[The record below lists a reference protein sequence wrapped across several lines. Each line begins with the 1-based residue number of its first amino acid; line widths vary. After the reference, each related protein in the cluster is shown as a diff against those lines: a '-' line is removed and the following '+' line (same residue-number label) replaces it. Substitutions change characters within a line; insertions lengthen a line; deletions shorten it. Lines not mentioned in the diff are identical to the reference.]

1 MQAMILAAG
10 FGTRL
15 KPFTL
20 IKPKPLFPVLTIP
33 LLLATINRLKSS
45 GFTSITVNCHHLGE
59 QIIDEV
65 ASIDGVI
72 IQEEVTI
79 LGTGG
84 GLRQALGH
92 IRDEPL
98 LVTNGDIYHGFDF
111 SRVYAHHQETG
122 ADVTMVLHD
131 FARYNT
137 VSIAGSCITG
147 FHGQLRNH
155 HRAYTGI
162 QVINPDSLSSL
173 KTGTFSCIIDHY
185 RNMLAGGKNI
195 HSFEPGNVYWSD
207 MGTPGDYLQLHEVLL
222 SGAMPIWPEF
232 GVRPQNGCFF
242 AERSVIGEE
251 CIFDDWACVGSAELG
266 DRVHLSRSIV
276 WDNARV
282 ASDSHIADRIVAA
295 NNSFS
300 DGN

>member
-33 LLLATINRLKSS
+33 LLRATIERLKSS
-45 GFTSITVNCHHLGE
+45 GFTSITVNCHHLAE

-65 ASIDGVI
+65 ASVDGVI
-72 IQEEVTI
+72 IQEEASI

-84 GLRQALGH
+84 GLRQALSH
-92 IRDEPL
+92 IKDEPL

-111 SRVYAHHQETG
+111 GRIYSHHQQTG

-137 VSIAGSCITG
+137 VSIAGGCVTG
-147 FHGQLRNH
+147 FHGELREH

-162 QVINPDSLSSL
+162 QVINPDILSPL
-173 KTGTFSCIIDHY
+173 DAGTFSCIIDHY
-185 RNMLAGGKNI
+185 RNMLECGKKI
-195 HSFEPGNVYWSD
+195 YSLETGNVFWSD

-222 SGAMPIWPEF
+222 TGAMPIWPEF
-232 GVRPQNGCFF
+232 GVRPQNGRFF
-242 AERSVIGEE
+242 AETSIIGQG
-251 CIFDDWACVGSAELG
+251 CIFDDWGCVGSAELG

-276 WDNARV
+276 WDNAQV
-282 ASDSHIADRIVAA
+282 PSDSHIQDMIVVA
-295 NNSFS
+295 N
-300 DGN
+300 D